1 MGMEAIYT
9 QGVWLA
15 ESLQQ
20 KTMSYEKFW
29 LVVTHIGDPKAAL
42 LLVFPFT
49 YFISRRAG
57 VAVLW
62 VAAISEW
69 LNLVFKWMLF
79 GERPFWW
86 IGESRLFLNKEPN
99 VVQFPSTCETGPG
112 SPSGH
117 GMVTAAVWWVV
128 VSSLGTFLYSRTH
141 SVVLSATPYLL
152 YVVMLVAVGLSRIFI
167 LAHFPHQVVAGS
179 ITGFILG
186 ILLGRRVP
194 RGRPLLFFFS
204 LSIGLFVGALALH
217 AGLQQ
222 LGIDLS
228 WSIALATKWCS
239 RAEWIRLDTAPFSSL
254 TRDCGAVLGLGLAQ
268 YWKPGGFSLPW
279 APRALSLAFSSM
291 GLYHVNRL
299 PLPVR
304 PQGLFYA
311 LVFVKFV
318 IVPQIVMVLV
328 PGLVHLMTHKKKKD

>member
-1 MGMEAIYT
+1 MESIYT
-9 QGVWLA
+9 QGIWVA
-15 ESLQQ
+15 EFLQQ
-20 KTMSYEKFW
+20 QTRSLENFW
-29 LVVTHIGDPKAAL
+29 LIITHIGDPKAAF

-49 YFISRRAG
+49 YFISKRAG

-86 IGESRLFLNKEPN
+86 IGESHLFVSTQPR
-99 VVQFPSTCETGPG
+99 VHQFPSTCETGPG

-117 GMVTAAVWWVV
+117 AMVSAAVWWVV
-128 VSSLGTFLYSRTH
+128 VSSLGSFLYTRTH
-141 SVVLSATPYLL
+141 SLVISATPYLL
-152 YVVMLVAVGLSRIFI
+152 YVLMLVAVGISRIFI
-167 LAHFPHQVVAGS
+167 LAHFPHQVLAGS

-186 ILLGRRVP
+186 IVLSSKIP
-194 RGRPLLFFFS
+194 EGRPLLFFFS
-204 LSIGLFVGALALH
+204 FSTGLLLSALMLH

-228 WSIALATKWCS
+228 WSIVVAKKWCS

-254 TRDCGAVLGLGLAQ
+254 TRDCGALLGLGLAL
-268 YWKPGGFSLPW
+268 YWKPSGWPLPW
-279 APRALSLAFSSM
+279 APRALSLAISSM

-299 PLPVR
+299 PLPVQ
-304 PQGLFYA
+304 PPGLFYG
-311 LVFVKFV
+311 LLFVKFV

-328 PGLVHLMTHKKKKD
+328 PGLVYLFTARKKKD